1 MPRPANRLRIIGGQ
15 WRGRRLRFAD
25 SPGLRPTPDRLRETL
40 FNWLQPVIPGA
51 CCLDLFAG
59 SGALGFESLSRGA
72 ASVILVEQSPLVVDA
87 LRQARTE
94 LAAEA
99 LQIVQADVLTWLRG
113 PPQPADLV
121 FLDPPFDDTSLLSTA
136 TTLLETGGWLK
147 DGSRIYVEQPRKQAL
162 PALPASWVLHRD
174 KAAGNVASRLY
185 VRQSPPVA

>member
-87 LRQARTE
+87 LRQACME

-121 FLDPPFDDTSLLSTA
+121 FLDPPFDDTSLLA
-136 TTLLETGGWLK
+136 AAAALLESGSWLK
-147 DGSRIYVEQPRKQAL
+147 DGARIYVEQSRKQAL
-162 PALPASWVLHRD
+162 PALPASWALHRD
-174 KAAGNVASRLY
+174 KAAGNVVSRLY
-185 VRQSPPVA
+185 IRQ